1 MGATVTE
8 IGWFFVVYTEEGD
21 AFGSD
26 VLPYRD
32 WVSSSPLPPSGLYLC
47 VTHSSL
53 TCVSFLVLPMTWTSR
68 SLERISCNDRI
79 TAW

>member
-1 MGATVTE
+1 MGETITE
-8 IGWFFVVYTEEGD
+8 IGWFFVAYTEEGD

-26 VLPYRD
+26 MLLYRD
-32 WVSSSPLPPSGLYLC
+32 WVSSSPHPQWFVSMCHLLI
-47 VTHSSL
+47 
-53 TCVSFLVLPMTWTSR
+53 TCVSFMVLPMTWTSR